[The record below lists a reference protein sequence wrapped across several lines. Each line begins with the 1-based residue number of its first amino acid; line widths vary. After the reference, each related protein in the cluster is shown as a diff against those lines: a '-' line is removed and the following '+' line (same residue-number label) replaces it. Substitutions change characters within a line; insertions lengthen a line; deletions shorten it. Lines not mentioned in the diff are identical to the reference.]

1 MLSLVVGVAGRNTS
15 YLTFSCERSCLLPCI
30 LQWWQ
35 WGLKLR
41 SFTRRKVQ
49 TYSKQ
54 IDKFFNIENEFWPYA
69 VAVFLISFRGQ
80 LFTPSDVTAGLS
92 ISERLW
98 KSQQCTRPGI
108 NKQICRW
115 GNNYKP
121 LGRWLKNK
129 NRSRKSKGN
138 FVLSLVYVQGYL
150 SIGKRET
157 WVIAK

>member
-1 MLSLVVGVAGRNTS
+1 MLLLFFLSVLEDNYSL
-15 YLTFSCERSCLLPCI
+15 
-30 LQWWQ
+30 Q
-35 WGLKLR
+35 
-41 SFTRRKVQ
+41 
-49 TYSKQ
+49 
-54 IDKFFNIENEFWPYA
+54 
-69 VAVFLISFRGQ
+69 
-80 LFTPSDVTAGLS
+80 VTLVDYQYQKDYK
-92 ISERLW
+92 

-121 LGRWLKNK
+121 LGRWLNNK

-138 FVLSLVYVQGYL
+138 FVPSLVYVQGYL